1 MATLGD
7 LKTRI
12 ITETNRD
19 DLGDDLASTL
29 SGIIAKSIDQ
39 YAAERWWFNE
49 LRTTSACVSANQYAT
64 LPTGFRVLDK
74 LFLVVGNVN
83 YTLRPRQNLE
93 IEALYT
99 TPISGQPTD
108 YAVYGSQVRFWPTPN
123 SAYPLIWELIADVTP
138 ALDYADDTSTNAW
151 TNQGQDLICAEA
163 KMRLYRDVLSA
174 QTTDPRYQLALQ
186 QREQAYSRLKG
197 ETTRRLSTGRV
208 RASW

>member
-1 MATLGD
+1 MGTLLD

-49 LRTTSACVSANQYAT
+49 LRTTSACTNGNQYAT

-108 YAVYGSQVRFWPTPN
+108 YSVIGSQVRFWPTPN

-138 ALDYADDTSTNAW
+138 ALDYADDTSANAW
-151 TNQGQDLICAEA
+151 TNQGQDLICSEA